1 MSRRRTK
8 LSVVPNTPP
17 AKARK
22 AAAEAAAGILPGLVA
37 GLAAVAAVRY
47 FLSSRKRPRNNSDE
61 VGVLTAEVHS
71 NGRSKVKLG
80 SLDSFS

>member
-8 LSVVPNTPP
+8 LSVVPDIPP
-17 AKARK
+17 AKSRK
-22 AAAEAAAGILPGLVA
+22 AAAAAAGILPGLVA
-37 GLAAVAAVRY
+37 GFATVAALRH
-47 FLSSRKRPRNNSDE
+47 FLSTRKRVRNNSDD

-71 NGRSKVKLG
+71 NGHSKVKLG

>member
-8 LSVVPNTPP
+8 LRIVTDIPP
-17 AKARK
+17 AKSRRQ
-22 AAAEAAAGILPGLVA
+22 AAAGILPGVVA
-37 GLAAVAAVRY
+37 GLAAVAALRY
-47 FLSSRKRPRNNSDE
+47 LLSMRRERNNSEE

-71 NGRSKVKLG
+71 NGHSKVNMG